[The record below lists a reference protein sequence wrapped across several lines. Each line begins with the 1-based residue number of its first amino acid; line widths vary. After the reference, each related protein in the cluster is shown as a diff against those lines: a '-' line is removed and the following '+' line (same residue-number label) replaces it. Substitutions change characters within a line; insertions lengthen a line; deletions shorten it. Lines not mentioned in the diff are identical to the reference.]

1 MQETIENEVQPSPQD
16 AQESTP
22 GVESQL
28 QELRAMRQQMSTWLL
43 ENSLAN
49 ARLPK
54 AMTERLRLQFAERSF
69 APAELQTAIQ
79 EARQLLAEVSAGT
92 QVVGPARVEG
102 MLEPGERLQAAV
114 DDLFHLP
121 RETKLSAV
129 SAPRLTGIR
138 ELYLMLTGD
147 HDLHGGYY
155 PQRAQ
160 LATTLDFSSLV
171 KNALNKLVANTWQ
184 ELGRAGYDWWKDIS
198 VQEHFNSLQ
207 DISGTLVGTVG
218 DLPAIAE
225 GAEYTELAVGD
236 SGETASFTK
245 YGGYIPLTL
254 ELIDRDETRKLQAYA
269 RELASAGMRKISRL
283 VAAVF
288 TQNAGIGPSMA
299 DGGALFN
306 TTAVTSA
313 GGHANLTTTALS
325 GNQWDAVS
333 QAVYSQ
339 PMLIK
344 NEAGFYGSG
353 PMLAVNPK
361 FVLVPRALQKTAM
374 EICTGALVRESGY
387 VYDNVLKGSAVPVVV
402 PEWTDASDWAA
413 VCDPRVA
420 PAIFVGERFGLM
432 PEIFVAGEALAP
444 AVFMNDEHRLKVRHY
459 LAVWVNDFRPL
470 HKANVA

>member
-1 MQETIENEVQPSPQD
+1 M
-16 AQESTP
+16 
-22 GVESQL
+22 
-28 QELRAMRQQMSTWLL
+28 
-43 ENSLAN
+43 
-49 ARLPK
+49 
-54 AMTERLRLQFAERSF
+54 
-69 APAELQTAIQ
+69 
-79 EARQLLAEVSAGT
+79 SAGT

-102 MLEPGERLQAAV
+102 MPEPVSASQAAV

-155 PQRAQ
+155 PSGHSCHHARLQQPGQECAQQAGGEHLAGTGQGWLRLVEGHQRA
-160 LATTLDFSSLV
+160 
-171 KNALNKLVANTWQ
+171 
-184 ELGRAGYDWWKDIS
+184 
-198 VQEHFNSLQ
+198 
-207 DISGTLVGTVG
+207 GTLQQPAGHQRYLG
-218 DLPAIAE
+218 GHGGGPAAIAE
-225 GAEYTELAVGD
+225 GASIPSWQWATP
-236 SGETASFTK
+236 GETASFTK

-333 QAVYSQ
+333 QTVYSQ
-339 PMLIK
+339 PMLIRTK
-344 NEAGFYGSG
+344 LAFYRSG
-353 PMLAVNPK
+353 PMLASAQ
-361 FVLVPRALQKTAM
+361 FVRARVQKTAM
-374 EICTGALVRESGY
+374 EICAGALVRK
-387 VYDNVLKGSAVPVVV
+387 VMYDRVKSSACRGSA
-402 PEWTDASDWAA
+402 
-413 VCDPRVA
+413 
-420 PAIFVGERFGLM
+420 
-432 PEIFVAGEALAP
+432 
-444 AVFMNDEHRLKVRHY
+444 
-459 LAVWVNDFRPL
+459 
-470 HKANVA
+470 